1 MCPQLIFDIFL
12 SRIMTSATLK
22 HGYEMLEYERTIREE
37 KEGKSG
43 HSLFQATTQR
53 D

>member
-1 MCPQLIFDIFL
+1 
-12 SRIMTSATLK
+12 
-22 HGYEMLEYERTIREE
+22 MLEYERTIREE

-53 D
+53 DWENV